1 MGCDFVTDV
10 VTSPWLAGSRSTGC
24 ARQPRGPSRRMAI
37 RPPEWG
43 DRTQCVVGASQG
55 PRSRPFVW
63 GHFSNGHSRRNSHGD
78 NGRRRLCA
86 GHSRVSPGARERW
99 TVGRV
104 VEVAPEPPGA
114 LQGSESQGSLGQQP
128 GRQGRE
134 KRQPQPGRLLACLSK
149 GKADLSPDSAG
160 TTPPLSPDSV
170 LPAGSAGNECLR
182 SSIVRVKVS
191 CFKNNQICMPQGVSV

>member
-1 MGCDFVTDV
+1 MTFRVDCSLYRDYLPGAGTHLGCDFVTDV

-37 RPPEWG
+37 RPPKWG

-86 GHSRVSPGARERW
+86 GHSRVSPGAREHW

-128 GRQGRE
+128 GRAGAGE
-134 KRQPQPGRLLACLSK
+134 APAPARQAPRLLVKREGRSLTGLCR
-149 GKADLSPDSAG
+149 DN
-160 TTPPLSPDSV
+160 
-170 LPAGSAGNECLR
+170 PAA
-182 SSIVRVKVS
+182 V
-191 CFKNNQICMPQGVSV
+191 P